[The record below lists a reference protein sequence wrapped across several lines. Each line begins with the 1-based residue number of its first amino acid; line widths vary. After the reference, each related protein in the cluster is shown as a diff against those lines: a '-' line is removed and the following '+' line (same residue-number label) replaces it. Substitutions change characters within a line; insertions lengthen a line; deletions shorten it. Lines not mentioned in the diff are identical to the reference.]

1 MSEIFFVLKSI
12 LITVVIVTCLQIKI
26 GPKTVEERSLT
37 WMHRSVAIDALRGV
51 ADGAVVAIE
60 NGYAWGRKLVDK
72 QLGKSGVGAKMKEW
86 ESEAKSRVG
95 DEVD

>member
-1 MSEIFFVLKSI
+1 VSEIFFVLKTM

-26 GPKTVEERSLT
+26 GQRTVEERSLS

-60 NGYAWGRKLVDK
+60 NGYSWGRTFVEK
-72 QLGKSGVGAKMKEW
+72 QMGKSG
-86 ESEAKSRVG
+86 AKSRVSG
-95 DEVD
+95 WEAEAKNRVGEEVD